1 MTNFAR
7 SPFSASSRMLA
18 AGGLAF
24 ILASGGCGNSSGG
37 DQGAAPEPLPVVET
51 TTTSEATTTVLI
63 STVDVD
69 RYCELVTD
77 SDAASVTFFLGDD
90 SSDPEK
96 MREFAISL
104 QASTVEAFEVAD
116 LAIKEDVALL
126 VEEMDDFAVVLYAND
141 YDVIAAFDYL
151 ATQPDSP
158 ARIAA
163 NEAVNAYNEV
173 TCGSQSDG
181 STTGEIDIALE
192 EAELIMELLQT
203 PDGFDLV
210 VQNFTQELPDLS
222 IEQSECFVSG
232 LTAKHWIALS
242 SFAGVNREDLD
253 ISDTGVQ
260 EVLALMG
267 NCDIPLVV
275 MMPDA
280 S

>member
-1 MTNFAR
+1 MAVG
-7 SPFSASSRMLA
+7 SI
-18 AGGLAF
+18 AF
-24 ILASGGCGNSSGG
+24 ILAVSGCGSSPGI
-37 DQGAAPEPLPVVET
+37 DAGAAPESLPVVET
-51 TTTSEATTTVLI
+51 TTTSELTTTILI
-63 STVDVD
+63 SSVDVD
-69 RYCELVTD
+69 RYCELIID
-77 SDAASVTFFLGDD
+77 SDATSTAFFQGDD

-96 MREFAISL
+96 MREFVVSL

-116 LAIKEDVALL
+116 LLIKDDVALL
-126 VEEMDDFAVVLYAND
+126 VEELDDFAVVLYAND
-141 YDVIAAFDYL
+141 YDVVATFDYL
-151 ATQPDSP
+151 ATQPDNSTW
-158 ARIAA
+158 IAA
-163 NEAVNAYNEV
+163 NEAVSAYNEA
-173 TCGSQSDG
+173 TCVSQPDG
-181 STTGEIDIALE
+181 STTGEIDLALE

-222 IEQSECFVSG
+222 TEQSECFVSG
-232 LTAKHWIALS
+232 LTAERWVALS

-267 NCDIPLVV
+267 TCDIPLEV